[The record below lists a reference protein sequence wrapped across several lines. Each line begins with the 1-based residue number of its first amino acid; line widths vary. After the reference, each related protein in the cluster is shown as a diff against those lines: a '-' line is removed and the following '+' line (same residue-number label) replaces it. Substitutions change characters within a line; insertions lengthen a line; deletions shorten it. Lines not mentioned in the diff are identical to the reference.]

1 MTERERINAAADIQR
16 DYGITVT
23 PDNEILPLIMSIK
36 NLEKNCRLS
45 IQEAAN
51 SLPTGRKTY
60 QFGSSA
66 QAFFFGLGRWGL
78 AALVAVAGLVIFLVD
93 TMMHSSAEREY
104 LQTRVAVDKM
114 YGDIQRANNLG
125 YLKDVQVL
133 EDEKGKYFL
142 LEETGG
148 NGKAEAGKNFQLI
161 RDSHHRLLAK
171 IYTVYYK

>member
-1 MTERERINAAADIQR
+1 MTERERIDAAAEILR
-16 DYGITVT
+16 EYGITVT
-23 PDNEILPLIMSIK
+23 PDNEILPLIVSIK
-36 NLEKNCRLS
+36 DLEKNCRLS

-66 QAFFFGLGRWGL
+66 QAFFFGLGRLGL
-78 AALVAVAGLVIFLVD
+78 AALVAVAGLVVFLVNI
-93 TMMHSSAEREY
+93 MLHSSAEREY
-104 LQTRVAVDKM
+104 LQIRQAVDKM
-114 YGDIQRANNLG
+114 YGDIQRPNNLG
-125 YLKDVQVL
+125 YLKDVQIL

-142 LEETGG
+142 LEETGS

-161 RDSHHRLLAK
+161 RDNRHRTLAK